1 METISVNSS
10 RKRSVAIC
18 AVVALS
24 LLAAACSSDS
34 KTNTTSAPTTAVTAT
49 TTAAAPA
56 TTAGADT
63 TVAETAAETTEGS
76 ATTEAT
82 ETTEGTET
90 TEATET
96 TAGSETTA
104 AAPTVDYASLSGT
117 LVGSGSTFQK
127 AFLDE
132 AIAGLAEEAPDLSI
146 QYGGGGSGKG
156 RTDLQ
161 TKLVDYA
168 GTDGTVKAEDVP
180 LYTGGDFIYIPTV
193 IAPITVSYNLSG
205 VDTLQLSPVTLA
217 GIFQQTITKWNDP
230 AIAADNPDATLPD
243 SDIVTVHRSDASG
256 TTQNFTHFL
265 DNAVGAESSG
275 EWTLG
280 AFQDPTVWPDGGQAG
295 DGNGGVAQIISTT
308 DGAIGYV
315 DLSDAKSAGLSFAS
329 IQNKAGNFIEPT
341 LEATSAAAENVEI
354 ADDLTFFLGW
364 ADGDDSYPIAAQ
376 TWILVYTK
384 QADAE
389 HATNLKGF
397 LTYLLTEGQTLA
409 PTIDYAPLPASLVAK
424 ALANVDKITS

>member
-1 METISVNSS
+1 MNSS
-10 RKRSVAIC
+10 RKRSLAISGILT
-18 AVVALS
+18 LS
-24 LLAAACSSDS
+24 LLAAACSSDDDT
-34 KTNTTSAPTTAVTAT
+34 KTTTAPTSAATTAT
-49 TTAAAPA
+49 TAAS
-56 TTAGADT
+56 TAGADT
-63 TVAETAAETTEGS
+63 TVAETD
-76 ATTEAT
+76 
-82 ETTEGTET
+82 GTET
-90 TEATET
+90 TEATASTDDTATT
-96 TAGSETTA
+96 TAGTEA
-104 AAPTVDYASLSGT
+104 AAPDIDYSALSGT
-117 LVGSGSTFQK
+117 LTGSGSTFQK

-132 AIAGLAEEAPDLSI
+132 AIANLAEVAPDLSI

-168 GTDGTVKAEDVP
+168 GSDGTVKEADVP
-180 LYTGGDFIYIPTV
+180 LYTGGDFIYVPTV

-205 VDTLQLSPVTLA
+205 VDSLQLSPATLA
-217 GIFQQTITKWNDP
+217 GIFQLTITKWNDP

-243 SDIVTVHRSDASG
+243 TDIVTVHRSDGSG
-256 TTQNFTHFL
+256 TTQNFTQFL
-265 DNAVGAESSG
+265 DLAVGADSSG

-280 AFQDPTVWPDGGQAG
+280 AFQDPGVWPTGGQAG
-295 DGNGGVAQIISTT
+295 DGNGGVAQIISGT

-315 DLSDAKSAGLSFAS
+315 DLSDAKSAGLTFAS
-329 IQNKAGNFIEPT
+329 VQNKAGNYIEPT

-354 ADDLTFFLGW
+354 KDDLTYFLGW

-389 HATNLKGF
+389 HVANLKGF

-409 PTIDYAPLPASLVAK
+409 PEIDYAPLPADLVTK
-424 ALANVDKITS
+424 ALANLDKITS